1 MGFNI
6 HIGDISIKIDSSNI
20 RDIEIGILDKKLVA
34 NVYMKT
40 LKDFLNVQ
48 EKLSNRFISSNYT
61 IHYDRVL
68 YLIRITR

>member
-1 MGFNI
+1 
-6 HIGDISIKIDSSNI
+6 
-20 RDIEIGILDKKLVA
+20 
-34 NVYMKT
+34 MKT